1 MFEDEEERKKR
12 EEEAR
17 AIISGSSIGDS
28 INSINYANLSGINI
42 ETQNEQEHN
51 FVNKVNEAN
60 DIINSINPRQNVA
73 APSFE
78 SEEDRIKS
86 QQNVQRLIDLMD
98 NNTNS
103 TTQISQQEDEDI
115 ATQKQREAVDLIMN
129 KKSVDEIKDNTII
142 PKQEEKKEGNILTD
156 IKGFFENL
164 FLGGSSGVKQTLKY
178 VETAN
183 EQNFDNYNNVR
194 EQQFLTSQNV
204 SEENKASQKEANNL
218 LLHSNANQ
226 RIQLAN
232 QNVSNNGTLTN
243 SPNSTQQ
250 ETNLV
255 KKTLQDSI
263 DQDTLK
269 SQENIANASNPIS
282 AKLLELAPSMG
293 QMSVGWAASAINPM
307 LGISYFTT
315 SAGGSYIDDA
325 KERGMNEEE
334 SFEYGTIMGAM
345 EGITEQIGIS
355 KLMKGGKALSK
366 GAIKE
371 ALKNYGLNAA
381 DNFIQEAIIEPI
393 SEATAT
399 IVGGKDSANWDDITS
414 RMLEAGIDGAL
425 SALIMDGVSAGI
437 NSSIRI
443 VDKIRNNEDISQK
456 EVRTAIQD
464 ISNNE
469 NIDVENTIRN
479 EMNYQIQDKSNTNSY
494 MLTRYNNEN
503 DNLEIY
509 DVKGEDIKINNDKLN
524 IAPAVVKIDGFY
536 NVIDANTG
544 LELYTTTNTTKQDTI
559 NEFMD
564 RISNLD
570 NAGIQNINNQ
580 VTKTKLALIN
590 KMQEVEINPN
600 ALQDFQVHQNQNNVS
615 TNNSNTSIQNKNE
628 QNINPK
634 VRDLRT
640 AINQIQNNSYYNSK
654 NTSEIL
660 KTMANNFEN
669 ITYTERGKSSTLTI
683 KNEKGN
689 TMYSKEIRNNIGYS
703 GKSIKNILSNVYNYV
718 MNDTSN
724 TNNTKTSS
732 EQNTNVSNSKST
744 NYAVQ
749 DIQKVTKPFNKQ
761 ESYSRDELA
770 ETWNNEISQN
780 NYDAYYDKNGNIE
793 RYIAIEEEGNNIV
806 INQYDNNDNIVRSA
820 AIPSENGRYNSDD
833 IRDTILRISSN
844 IDLSSYIQEM
854 ATNFQDDLA
863 NTLPGERYKAGDD
876 WTGQKRSTTK
886 ELAEI
891 KDETGASWN
900 KIGEVLDDIANGRN
914 NNTKLARTIEEKLD
928 KALSE
933 GYTNIYGKIVNSNE
947 EYLNQKSKVYGRDFN
962 AQTRENYDPTE
973 NMSDEDFRIFG
984 MKKQNKKSNIEGNK
998 VKSLKKKANNT
1009 TLSDEEIRNIVKYN
1023 PDGREI
1029 QDTDYV
1035 DFMMERFKDRNN
1047 ISDVETTTT
1056 EVNTLLN
1063 ETLEEAKN
1071 KVGTSEANKIRNKQK
1086 ELMIGKLYSRIK
1098 NKKFKIIKKLKS
1110 ENGNIETKELDIEIS
1125 KNGLKES
1132 FNKSISNEKYA
1143 VVPFLDKLIQ
1153 TSNSGTIRNETKL
1166 RQNIDEWYYL
1176 YNTAIVDNQLYGV
1189 KIDIKKTGQGD
1200 RFYVHRLNII
1210 KEGTSNS
1217 ESIFRDDT
1225 IRNNKIP
1232 SSTNSIAQKSQTV
1245 KNKTKQKT
1253 NKNQSNKTIK
1263 SLEDIKTKY
1272 KNQTDQLNIF
1282 ENKDNTISINNLVVK
1297 QNLRNKGIGQ
1307 RVLNDI
1313 IDYADKKGKTI
1324 TLTPTSE
1331 YMTKNRLTNWYK
1343 KNGFVENKG
1352 RNTNYSI
1359 SDTMYRLPKNSTNN
1373 NIRSMKQNTNKVTDS
1388 EGRTLTRQQQEYF
1401 KDSKVRDKNGNLLV
1415 MYHGTEANVGIPE
1428 DFWFTIFDID
1438 KAGKHGSMLGDGF
1451 YFTSDKNHAEQ
1462 YAHTKGHIYETYLN
1476 IKNPLELNHFSTGD
1490 LTYAIRNINPYI
1502 EADIYKRDGTID
1514 GYKVRRYLLDNGYDG
1529 IHSGNTYVAF
1539 NSNQIK
1545 NITNSSPTSNDDIR
1559 YMKKSNSRNRTNK
1572 TNNSKNLIAQH
1583 NTSEEKLMEALDLGA
1598 LPVPSI
1604 AIPISNYGDI
1614 TLLFNKDTINP
1625 TDRRNVAYNSDI
1637 YSTRRP
1643 LTVNSLDKNKVKT
1656 FEKSMN
1662 DKGISYGYIS
1672 QIEEYIQDNDFTR
1685 AKDTIRYE
1693 LQKANPDITEQEIED
1708 SFTEAIETI
1717 KDKRILREDVDPY
1730 TPSGNRRTIEQMS
1743 VPYTLDNIV
1752 RLMTKK
1758 TNKGSENNNFAG
1770 LAEVRANL
1778 SQQFKNVEEIHQQ
1791 EGNLVSTEEMQKV
1804 KEQLNDEFYNL
1815 IDEIGKYDKV
1825 ERYFGS
1831 TDTVANALNETAKA
1845 KNISKEVLENELDFV
1860 SITNV
1865 PDKVLQKAVD
1875 FLNSLK
1881 NVPTEYFE
1889 VKPQRAVGLNE
1900 IQSAIVPKN
1909 TSKELIDKLKENN
1922 IPITFYDTEQERS
1935 KLIANETENKN
1946 IRFAKKSAKTP
1957 KVEGEILEPGQTN
1970 SQRESNYIE
1979 QEIRKIEQT
1988 GNWDDSIPVTKMT
2001 DIRKTI
2007 ENYLGLG
2014 IQKGHFRQQAYGIY
2028 KGNRDVI
2035 RTKEL
2040 KDIDTILHETGHAL
2054 DIGNRIKLDKESI
2067 SNELLKAVENYGG
2080 YEAETRE
2087 VQLEE
2092 GFAEVIREYTIIPEQ
2107 SRIDYPQTVSVIEG
2121 IRQIDKD
2128 FNKFITDVQQ
2138 QTYNYIHQNPE
2149 NRVLS
2154 NQSIGERTDQ
2164 TKLTPAKIQQ
2174 EVMRNIYDKDW
2185 ALKSAVNEMQKIN
2198 GKTTKDLKASENAY
2212 YLTRL
2217 ASGIGDKIVS
2227 MLSKGYIDENGNK
2240 LMPGLENLGEIL
2252 GNNEQ
2257 RFNDLRAYLVAQ
2269 RDLEYKAK
2277 TLKTGIRTMD
2287 SKAVVE
2293 QFKNDTQIQEAS
2305 KLVYDT
2311 LDGVIQYAV
2320 NNGLID
2326 QETADGLRESNTFY
2340 VPMQRVLES
2349 NKNNVGRRGAV
2360 ADIIKARTGSE
2371 LDVKDVLENIVANSA
2386 NIIQQV
2392 ENNNILKAL
2401 YNQGEQAGMTG
2412 KIYDVIDA
2420 PMVKIGTAKLS
2431 TWEAELKKQGV
2442 DTRNLDLEKTID
2454 LFAPNNKVDA
2464 NNLITSFINTNGKRV
2479 YLQFN
2484 DKVLFNSLMNMDKKF
2499 MSAVL
2504 NINRKL
2510 NMPLRYGATMA
2521 NIGFAIPNMI
2531 SDTAQAA
2538 IFSEAGFIPV
2548 VDNVI
2553 GIMDILSVQNKTARN
2568 FFNKIMPG
2576 YADRINTLY
2585 AIYEQTGS
2593 TSATRL
2599 SQYREQTQNIMK
2611 DVYGTKNSEVLGI
2624 QEKFKPL
2631 KRLLDIM
2638 TYIPEI
2644 SEQSTRF
2651 RVFEKNLEY
2660 YRKNG
2665 MAETDARIQ
2674 AALQSRDAT
2683 QDFGRTGN
2691 ITREINQLIP
2701 FSAARIGSAYT
2712 FAEKVKGNP
2721 KRVASRMAV
2730 LMTIS
2735 MAIKAI
2741 GYDDDEIEELNQR
2754 KKNDNFVMKIG
2765 DQIIT
2770 IKKPQGILRSIV
2782 NLGEYVQDLF
2792 TGHIEE
2798 GKEGE
2803 RLAELVQSAIMD
2815 NMPADSVT
2823 GLVPNMVAPVVENA
2837 INKDFYYN
2845 SDIVKSYDLELP
2857 DNEQYYDYNSQ
2868 LAIWLGQIFNYSP
2881 AKIDNLI
2888 SGYFA
2893 GLGTSVTNV
2902 IDWIAGKTGI
2912 TSEQPEMGAEDNAV
2926 GKRFFVNVNSNSASV
2941 DEIYDLRTELKK
2953 KENGGTITSEE
2964 QEQLDKIEE
2973 ATSEMAKL
2981 NKQIK
2986 EIKKDLTK
2994 SGKEKAEEIKE
3005 LQRQKTDTARQA
3017 LGKDLLYSE
3026 NESKIES
3033 TKFYPSRDTLSKNNR
3048 TLTMDSEMKKEY
3060 EQIASEYYNR
3070 YASQGLYSQ
3079 EKLEQIES
3087 KAKDY
3092 AKNEMMKKYKSEL
3105 SK

>member
-1 MFEDEEERKKR
+1 MFNNKDDDEEKYQ
-12 EEEAR
+12 
-17 AIISGSSIGDS
+17 ISDRLMNIVNT
-28 INSINYANLSGINI
+28 INPSTTSTYNQNNQINNTYEISDRLKNI
-42 ETQNEQEHN
+42 
-51 FVNKVNEAN
+51 V
-60 DIINSINPRQNVA
+60 NSINPSN
-73 APSFE
+73 SLSDEELFE
-78 SEEDRIKS
+78 
-86 QQNVQRLIDLMD
+86 
-98 NNTNS
+98 
-103 TTQISQQEDEDI
+103 
-115 ATQKQREAVDLIMN
+115 
-129 KKSVDEIKDNTII
+129 
-142 PKQEEKKEGNILTD
+142 EEKNKLNNLWKFVENSKTENNQTSNSLTD
-156 IKGFFENL
+156 SINEN
-164 FLGGSSGVKQTLKY
+164 
-178 VETAN
+178 
-183 EQNFDNYNNVR
+183 
-194 EQQFLTSQNV
+194 
-204 SEENKASQKEANNL
+204 SEENLNANHRFRINNTKSKEEIDKQIQQASSQNIQSTSNSSENNINGIVNKDVKIGLASEQDTQNSQELSSMDIKAMNEAN
-218 LLHSNANQ
+218 
-226 RIQLAN
+226 
-232 QNVSNNGTLTN
+232 
-243 SPNSTQQ
+243 
-250 ETNLV
+250 
-255 KKTLQDSI
+255 KKN
-263 DQDTLK
+263 
-269 SQENIANASNPIS
+269 ENI
-282 AKLLELAPSMG
+282 E
-293 QMSVGWAASAINPM
+293 
-307 LGISYFTT
+307 
-315 SAGGSYIDDA
+315 
-325 KERGMNEEE
+325 
-334 SFEYGTIMGAM
+334 
-345 EGITEQIGIS
+345 
-355 KLMKGGKALSK
+355 KGGKAKFEEIMDTILNNVTGGIKQTVSGLANLVTTAVGLGLKGLEGASK
-366 GAIKE
+366 
-371 ALKNYGLNAA
+371 
-381 DNFIQEAIIEPI
+381 
-393 SEATAT
+393 
-399 IVGGKDSANWDDITS
+399 IVG
-414 RMLEAGIDGAL
+414 LEE
-425 SALIMDGVSAGI
+425 
-437 NSSIRI
+437 N
-443 VDKIRNNEDISQK
+443 
-456 EVRTAIQD
+456 
-464 ISNNE
+464 SNNI
-469 NIDVENTIRN
+469 NKT
-479 EMNYQIQDKSNTNSY
+479 
-494 MLTRYNNEN
+494 YN
-503 DNLEIY
+503 
-509 DVKGEDIKINNDKLN
+509 
-524 IAPAVVKIDGFY
+524 
-536 NVIDANTG
+536 NVIDAG
-544 LELYTTTNTTKQDTI
+544 
-559 NEFMD
+559 
-564 RISNLD
+564 SNLNEIANYERLVNSQTEDTFTKTAGDVTNVISSMLTSSAIGYAIPVGISGTAIQGLSVAGNSAQETLNENKDNIVEASLTGIAKGFTSYLTERMFDANILTKGMKKTSIQEGIDKLISEKISSKFGKEFANRTVGIIGENIEELAED
-570 NAGIQNINNQ
+570 NAGYLIDRLINDKEMPGFKEWWNNTTETAKTTTISTIIMGLLGFGGESFNDKEVDMEADYWIDQAQQIIEQEDLAIHFNPSEVKTMDNTKDFYITRFTPDGDIANIVPTRGKTIANPNENLNVKPAIVRDNITNFYTVIDENTGVVLDSTPYETTMEAESGFDEKVYKLSDLQVRDINQKVSKANYAVTNQLVNVINQAKEELSQMTPADYGVRTNENVQQNQEQERQNYENIN
-580 VTKTKLALIN
+580 K
-590 KMQEVEINPN
+590 
-600 ALQDFQVHQNQNNVS
+600 
-615 TNNSNTSIQNKNE
+615 
-628 QNINPK
+628 
-634 VRDLRT
+634 
-640 AINQIQNNSYYNSK
+640 AINQISDKSIYNQTAVDNLLNIVSNNIYNIEYVPEDNGGGVLYSFDNDRNITAQQNINSK
-654 NTSEIL
+654 I
-660 KTMANNFEN
+660 
-669 ITYTERGKSSTLTI
+669 
-683 KNEKGN
+683 
-689 TMYSKEIRNNIGYS
+689 YS
-703 GKSIKNILSNVYNYV
+703 GKKIKNIVNVAIEKAETTNLYQ
-718 MNDTSN
+718 DTN
-724 TNNTKTSS
+724 TNNAQTSS

-749 DIQKVTKPFNKQ
+749 DIKKVTEPFNKQ

-770 ETWNNEISQN
+770 ETWNNEISQS

-806 INQYDNNDNIVRSA
+806 VNQYDNNDNIVRSA

-833 IRDTILRISSN
+833 IRDTILKVSSN

-914 NNTKLARTIEEKLD
+914 NNTKFARTIEEKLD
-928 KALSE
+928 EALSE

-962 AQTRENYDPTE
+962 TQTRENYDPTE
-973 NMSDEDFRIFG
+973 NMTDEDFRIFG

-1373 NIRSMKQNTNKVTDS
+1373 NIRSMKQTTNKVFDS
-1388 EGRTLTRQQQEYF
+1388 EGRSLTKQQQEYF

-1415 MYHGTEANVGIPE
+1415 MYHGTDRA
-1428 DFWFTIFDID
+1428 FTEFKNKYIQ
-1438 KAGKHGSMLGDGF
+1438 HGRAVTDGF
-1451 YFTSDKNHAEQ
+1451 YLTPDRTNASEYGNNIMEL
-1462 YAHTKGHIYETYLN
+1462 YAN
-1476 IKNPLELNHFSTGD
+1476 IKNPLYLHNYNGVTRELIDRGYANDTDGLIKKYNLETDNSGVVPTAKA
-1490 LTYAIRNINPYI
+1490 LT
-1502 EADIYKRDGTID
+1502 KLV
-1514 GYKVRRYLLDNGYDG
+1514 KKLGYDG
-1529 IHSGNTYVAF
+1529 IITTTNENDIIDTDWSDTQIVVF

-1545 NITNSSPTSNDDIR
+1545 NITNSSPTSDKDIR
-1559 YMKKSNSRNRTNK
+1559 YMKKNTSRSNTTQNNTAVDNQGRTLSKQQQEYFKDSKIRNSKGNLQTVYHTSKNDFTVFDPTKTEHYRFGKNNVNYYTDNKNMSLSYSLENPKLYEGYLNITNPYVINAQGAEWNKVNK
-1572 TNNSKNLIAQH
+1572 TFDKTLIDKINKITPSLKQEIVSKAQETSQEREKMWNDYQNEVDKIYSLKNKITPSDKFYRVDELENLINKKVSSQR
-1583 NTSEEKLMEALDLGA
+1583 TSDEKEYLTLRKRSEQLY
-1598 LPVPSI
+1598 
-1604 AIPISNYGDI
+1604 SNYNNYDE
-1614 TLLFNKDTINP
+1614 TAEFYKYFENNKEFDS
-1625 TDRRNVAYNSDI
+1625 V
-1637 YSTRRP
+1637 
-1643 LTVNSLDKNKVKT
+1643 VNSLSYKQKDELKTVSRNEFYEIAKLGFNQENIADRFGYYETTNDIVFNVLEENKSRKQKYDGVIIKNVVDYGNYSTYDGEGDVFVT
-1656 FEKSMN
+1656 FNSN
-1662 DKGISYGYIS
+1662 
-1672 QIEEYIQDNDFTR
+1672 
-1685 AKDTIRYE
+1685 
-1693 LQKANPDITEQEIED
+1693 
-1708 SFTEAIETI
+1708 
-1717 KDKRILREDVDPY
+1717 
-1730 TPSGNRRTIEQMS
+1730 
-1743 VPYTLDNIV
+1743 
-1752 RLMTKK
+1752 
-1758 TNKGSENNNFAG
+1758 
-1770 LAEVRANL
+1770 
-1778 SQQFKNVEEIHQQ
+1778 QFKNV
-1791 EGNLVSTEEMQKV
+1791 
-1804 KEQLNDEFYNL
+1804 D
-1815 IDEIGKYDKV
+1815 
-1825 ERYFGS
+1825 
-1831 TDTVANALNETAKA
+1831 
-1845 KNISKEVLENELDFV
+1845 NIN
-1860 SITNV
+1860 
-1865 PDKVLQKAVD
+1865 
-1875 FLNSLK
+1875 
-1881 NVPTEYFE
+1881 PTSN
-1889 VKPQRAVGLNE
+1889 Q
-1900 IQSAIVPKN
+1900 
-1909 TSKELIDKLKENN
+1909 D
-1922 IPITFYDTEQERS
+1922 
-1935 KLIANETENKN
+1935 
-1946 IRFAKKSAKTP
+1946 IRFAKKSAKTV
-1957 KVEGEILEPGQTN
+1957 KTEGEILEPGQTN
-1970 SQRESNYIE
+1970 AQRESNYIE

-2107 SRIDYPQTVSVIEG
+2107 SRIDYPQTVSIIEG
-2121 IRQIDKD
+2121 IRQENKD
-2128 FNKFITDVQQ
+2128 FDNFIKTVQQ

-2198 GKTTKDLKASENAY
+2198 GKTTKDLKASENSY

-2311 LDGVIQYAV
+2311 LDGVMQYAV

-2326 QETADGLRESNTFY
+2326 QETADSLRESNTFY
-2340 VPMQRVLES
+2340 VPMQRVLEG

-2484 DKVLFNSLMNMDKKF
+2484 DEVLFNSLMNMDKKF

-2531 SDTAQAA
+2531 SDTAQAT

-2837 INKDFYYN
+2837 INKDLYYN

-2941 DEIYDLRTELKK
+2941 DEIYTLKTDLTKK
-2953 KENGGTITSEE
+2953 KNGGTITTEEE
-2964 QEQLDKIEE
+2964 QQLETITN
-2973 ATSEMAKL
+2973 AISEMSKL